1 MEISI
6 ANASKLKPEIRLVQ
20 ALADFKAVL
29 STDRRAR
36 FDKSIAAFKNHPPDA
51 NDVNRLTAEINRDIQ
66 QTTRRCYGP
75 RFVHVLQAVQ
85 QYASIGDVFIGGSQN
100 LVASGVWAAVRL
112 TLTMLT
118 QSASYLEK
126 MSMLFMNAGRSAPR
140 YQDMAL
146 LYPRSKRLRDA
157 LCEYFIVVLNIC
169 KHAVKFLQK
178 SALSQ
183 FSSAISDSSL
193 VSFEKELQQWS
204 VVIVEEVT
212 LLSSQSL
219 QEEAKENSRFRQIMV
234 RFSDTSNQR
243 QKLALR
249 IRLLDACS
257 TYDYQTSW
265 KQARKQG
272 TTTWFASTSEYQKWK
287 ETPSSCSLWCTGK
300 LGSGKTTLLANM
312 VDDLFC
318 SASKGS
324 VAYFFCR
331 FDVSDSLT
339 ARTIIGCLARQ
350 LLAQQPIDLTNI
362 DNTWNNSLADPDE
375 QVIVNFV
382 RKLLPVDLI
391 YSLILDGLDECP
403 EKERKTTLEILQ
415 QLQKHFKIRMCLSF
429 RQDAGDYAKVAAG
442 ILNGKWTL
450 PIPENNPDIDAYID
464 AELHERLESDRLC
477 IGDPAIILSIQHA
490 LVTGAQGM
498 FLWATLLLDCI
509 CMEQTD
515 EAILQA
521 LESLPQSLSETFRR
535 VLQQAGASN
544 IQHRRRIVQLVMAAR
559 RPLSV
564 GELCDALNVIPGD
577 TTWEPARQINN
588 IHAALAS
595 CKCLIII
602 DEEEQTARFAHH
614 SVKQFFITRG
624 DETENLNPIS
634 PDETN
639 KEMGR
644 VILTYLNYGVFD
656 RQVSR
661 TVFPTIPAA
670 GAPARIVSTIFGDS
684 VNTKRVAL
692 ELLKTRKNGK
702 CDIGQTLAETAMAQR
717 RSPAESHPFLAY
729 AKDHYRYHILGVW
742 NCEKEMGQLWQ
753 CLLSRETFDLRIS
766 GWLQYEL
773 QQRRVTGLDGGFVP
787 CDVLSQLI
795 TYPVI
800 RKVLEEIGFYGYAA
814 STLAH
819 DILTDRQ
826 RWFAILAD
834 LGINHYIGAH
844 FQSSL
849 IQSPITDRDLPI
861 SRVEFLEKY
870 KSNISQTN
878 GSPTVQPGS
887 NKPSSSR
894 SVGPMETDR
903 WRNLAELFCLRQHQY
918 LVPIL
923 QEGQHYSSKDG
934 IMPFLRVENAFY
946 NHDYGSLCV
955 HVHPAHHDFP
965 PAYRGA
971 EDVDGPYLVA
981 LWPLL
986 RTMHR
991 DGPPPFLLSHGRS
1004 WDVPWHL
1011 LQAVASYRPRQQ
1023 SGISHSQTIHLIF
1036 PVLGPSLDD
1045 AWRQSLGTDTDSSRR
1060 FLKFSLSQMS
1070 GVAEALVFVIQN
1082 DPEERYISLRK
1093 LTPHSIQWCKLP
1105 RPILQWGA
1113 LRLDPR
1119 TLIADPSHG
1128 PVRQSEE
1135 AYHPPYESKGK
1146 DGLEYD
1152 CVWRL
1157 GCIFLEFLIWAVLGS
1172 TSLQEFRE
1180 ARGGANARRRASTR
1194 GRLNTRARENARGAA
1209 NVPFY
1214 SQTYSDHLQGFE
1226 LSPEVCRW
1234 ADMLLNEPELPPE
1247 VRRFC
1252 EYLLQRV
1259 LVVDPSARVSARQ
1272 LASDLEDLQ
1281 KLQTVRN
1288 LDWDW

>member
-1 MEISI
+1 MESSI

-36 FDKSIAAFKNHPPDA
+36 FDKSIAAFKGHPPDA
-51 NDVNRLTAEINRDIQ
+51 NDVIRLTAEINRDIQ

-146 LYPRSKRLRDA
+146 LYPRSKRLRDG
-157 LCEYFIVVLNIC
+157 LCEYFIAILNIC

-204 VVIVEEVT
+204 VVIVEEVA

-234 RFSDTSNQR
+234 KFSDTSNQR
-243 QKLALR
+243 QKR
-249 IRLLDACS
+249 
-257 TYDYQTSW
+257 
-265 KQARKQG
+265 
-272 TTTWFASTSEYQKWK
+272 
-287 ETPSSCSLWCTGK
+287 
-300 LGSGKTTLLANM
+300 LGSRLENREQHPGSRALGSTKNGRKRLPRAPYGAPANWGRARQPLLANM

-318 SASKGS
+318 SAPKGS
-324 VAYFFCR
+324 AAYFFCR
-331 FDVSDSLT
+331 FDVSESLT
-339 ARTIIGCLARQ
+339 ARTIIGSLARQ
-350 LLAQQPIDLTNI
+350 LLGQQPIDLTKI
-362 DNTWNNSLADPDE
+362 DNFFDNSLADPDE
-375 QVIVNFV
+375 QVIVKFV
-382 RKLLPVDLI
+382 RKLLPADLI
-391 YSLILDGLDECP
+391 YSLIVDGLDECP
-403 EKERKTTLEILQ
+403 EKERQITLEILQ

-429 RQDAGDYAKVAAG
+429 RQDNGEHAKVAAG
-442 ILNGKWTL
+442 ILSGKWTL

-544 IQHRRRIVQLVMAAR
+544 IQHRRRIV
-559 RPLSV
+559 
-564 GELCDALNVIPGD
+564 NVVPGD

-588 IHAALAS
+588 IHPALAS

-602 DEEEQTARFAHH
+602 DEEEQTVRFAHH
-614 SVKQFFITRG
+614 SVKQFFIARG
-624 DETENLNPIS
+624 DEPENPYPIS

-644 VILTYLNYGVFD
+644 VILTYLNYGIFD

-661 TVFPTIPAA
+661 TVFPVISVAD
-670 GAPARIVSTIFGDS
+670 APARIVSSVFGDS

-692 ELLKTRKNGK
+692 ELLKARKNGK
-702 CDIGQTLAETAMAQR
+702 CDIGQTMAETAMAQR

-729 AKDHYRYHILGVW
+729 AKDYYRYHILGVW

-753 CLLSRETFDLRIS
+753 CLLARESFDLQIT

-773 QQRRVTGLDGGFVP
+773 QQRRVTGLDGEFVP
-787 CDVLSQLI
+787 CDVLSQLV
-795 TYPVI
+795 TYHVI
-800 RKVLEEIGFYGYAA
+800 CKVLDEAGFCGNDA

-819 DILTDRQ
+819 GILTDRQ
-826 RWFAILAD
+826 RWFAILVD
-834 LGINHYIGAH
+834 IGINDSIGAH
-844 FQSSL
+844 FLSSM
-849 IQSPITDRDLPI
+849 IQSPMTDRDLPI
-861 SRVEFLEKY
+861 SRVQFLEKY

-903 WRNLAELFCLRQHQY
+903 WRNLAELFYLRQHQY

-1070 GVAEALVFVIQN
+1070 GIAEALVFVIQN

-1093 LTPHSIQWCKLP
+1093 LMPHSIQWCKLP

-1152 CVWRL
+1152 CVWSL
-1157 GCIFLEFLIWAVLGS
+1157 GSIFLEFLIWAVLGS

-1180 ARGGANARRRASTR
+1180 ARGGANTR
-1194 GRLNTRARENARGAA
+1194 GRLNTRARENVRGAA

>member
-204 VVIVEEVT
+204 VVIVEEVA

-234 RFSDTSNQR
+234 RFSDSSNQR

-272 TTTWFASTSEYQKWK
+272 TTSWFASTSEYQKWK

-331 FDVSDSLT
+331 FDVSESLT

-362 DNTWNNSLADPDE
+362 DNSWNNSPADPDE
-375 QVIVNFV
+375 QVIVKLV

-391 YSLILDGLDECP
+391 YSLIVDGLDECP
-403 EKERKTTLEILQ
+403 EKERQTTLEILQ

-429 RQDAGDYAKVAAG
+429 RQDAGDHAKVAAG

-602 DEEEQTARFAHH
+602 DEEEQTVRFAHH

-624 DETENLNPIS
+624 DEPENPNPIS

-644 VILTYLNYGVFD
+644 VILTYLNYGIFD

-661 TVFPTIPAA
+661 TVFPTISAA
-670 GAPARIVSTIFGDS
+670 DAPARIVSTIFGDS

-692 ELLKTRKNGK
+692 ELLKARKNGK

-729 AKDHYRYHILGVW
+729 AKDYYRYHILGVW

-753 CLLSRETFDLRIS
+753 CLLARESFDLRIT

-773 QQRRVTGLDGGFVP
+773 QQRRVTGLDGEFVP
-787 CDVLSQLI
+787 CDVLSQLV
-795 TYPVI
+795 TYHVI
-800 RKVLEEIGFYGYAA
+800 CKVLEEAGFCGNDA

-819 DILTDRQ
+819 GILTDRQ
-826 RWFAILAD
+826 RWFAILVD
-834 LGINHYIGAH
+834 IGINDPIGAK
-844 FQSSL
+844 FLSSM
-849 IQSPITDRDLPI
+849 IQSPMTDRDLPI
-861 SRVEFLEKY
+861 SKVHFLEKY
-870 KSNISQTN
+870 KSNISQTT
-878 GSPTVQPGS
+878 GSPAVQTGS
-887 NKPSSSR
+887 NKPSTSR
-894 SVGPMETDR
+894 SVGSMETDR

-923 QEGQHYSSKDG
+923 QEGQLYNSEDG
-934 IMPFLRVENAFY
+934 IMPFLPVGNAFY
-946 NHDYGSLCV
+946 NHDYGSLFV
-955 HVHPAHHDFP
+955 QVHPAHHDFP
-965 PAYRGA
+965 PSYRGA
-971 EDVDGPYLVA
+971 EDTDGHYLVA

-986 RTMHR
+986 STMHM
-991 DGPPPFLLSHGRS
+991 DEPPPFLLSHGCS
-1004 WDVPWHL
+1004 WGDPWDDPWHL
-1011 LQAVASYRPRQQ
+1011 LQAVASYRPRRL
-1023 SGISHSQTIHLIF
+1023 SGISHSQTIRLIF

-1045 AWRQSLGTDTDSSRR
+1045 AWRQSLGTDTDTDSSRR
-1060 FLKFSLSQMS
+1060 FLRFCLAQMT
-1070 GVAEALVFVIQN
+1070 GIAKALVLVIQN
-1082 DPEERYISLRK
+1082 DPEEQYISLRK
-1093 LTPHSIQWCKLP
+1093 ITPRSIQWCKHSSSTS
-1105 RPILQWGA
+1105 QWGT
-1113 LRLDPR
+1113 LRLDLG
-1119 TLIADPSHG
+1119 TLIADPSQG
-1128 PVRQSEE
+1128 PVRQSEA
-1135 AYHPPYESKGK
+1135 AYRAPQGESQ
-1146 DGLEYD
+1146 LEND

-1157 GCIFLEFLIWAVLGS
+1157 GCIYFEFLIWAVMGS
-1172 TSLQEFRE
+1172 TSLQQFRE
-1180 ARGGANARRRASTR
+1180 ARGGAQ
-1194 GRLNTRARENARGAA
+1194 ARGGA
-1209 NVPFY
+1209 NAPFY
-1214 SQTYSDHLQGFE
+1214 SQTYSDHQGFE

-1234 ADMLLNEPELPPE
+1234 ADMLLNEPGLPPE
-1247 VRRFC
+1247 VHRFC

-1272 LASDLEDLQ
+1272 LASDLENLQ

-1288 LDWDW
+1288 LTWDW

>member
-1 MEISI
+1 MENPI

-20 ALADFKAVL
+20 ALAGFKAVL

-36 FDKSIAAFKNHPPDA
+36 SDESIAAFKDHPPDA

-100 LVASGVWAAVRL
+100 LIASGVWAA
-112 TLTMLT
+112 MLT

-146 LYPRSKRLRDA
+146 LYPRSKRLRHA
-157 LCEYFIVVLNIC
+157 LCEYFIVILNIC

-183 FSSAISDSSL
+183 FSSAISDSCL
-193 VSFEKELQQWS
+193 ASFEKDLQQWS

-219 QEEAKENSRFRQIMV
+219 QEEARENSRFRQIMV
-234 RFSDTSNQR
+234 KFSDSRNRCQ
-243 QKLALR
+243 QLALR

-272 TTTWFASTSEYQKWK
+272 TTTWFASTFEYQRWK
-287 ETPSSCSLWCTGK
+287 GTPSSCSLLCTGK

-350 LLAQQPIDLTNI
+350 LLGQQPIDLTRI
-362 DNTWNNSLADPDE
+362 DSLADPDE
-375 QVIVNFV
+375 QVIVKFV
-382 RKLLPVDLI
+382 RELLPVDLT
-391 YSLILDGLDECP
+391 YSLIVDELDECP
-403 EKERKTTLEILQ
+403 EKERQITLEILQ
-415 QLQKHFKIRMCLSF
+415 QLQKDFKIRMCLSF
-429 RQDAGDYAKVAAG
+429 RQDAGGHAKVAAG
-442 ILNGKWTL
+442 ILNEKWTL
-450 PIPENNPDIDAYID
+450 SIPENNSDIDAYID
-464 AELHERLESDRLC
+464 AELRERLESDRLC

-515 EAILQA
+515 EAILRA

-544 IQHRRRIVQLVMAAR
+544 IQHRRRIVRLVMAAR

-564 GELCDALNVIPGD
+564 GELCEALSVIPGD
-577 TTWEPARQINN
+577 TAWEPARQINN

-602 DEEEQTARFAHH
+602 DEEEQTVRFAHH
-614 SVKQFFITRG
+614 SVKQFFIARG
-624 DETENLNPIS
+624 DEPENPNPIN

-644 VILTYLNYGVFD
+644 VILTYLNYGIFD
-656 RQVSR
+656 DQVSR
-661 TVFPTIPAA
+661 TVFPTISAVD
-670 GAPARIVSTIFGDS
+670 APARIVSSVFGDS

-692 ELLKTRKNGK
+692 ELLKPLKNGK

-717 RSPAESHPFLAY
+717 RSLAESHPFLAY
-729 AKDHYRYHILGVW
+729 AKDYYRYHILGVW
-742 NCEKEMGQLWQ
+742 NCEWEMGQLWQ
-753 CLLSRETFDLRIS
+753 GLLERKSVDLRITD
-766 GWLQYEL
+766 WLQYEL
-773 QQRRVTGLDGGFVP
+773 QHRRVTGLDGEFVP
-787 CDVLSQLI
+787 YDVLSQLV
-795 TYPVI
+795 TYHVI
-800 RKVLEEIGFYGYAA
+800 RKVLEETGFSGYGT

-826 RWFAILAD
+826 RWFAILVD
-834 LGINHYIGAH
+834 IGINHYIGAH
-844 FQSSL
+844 FQSSM

-861 SRVEFLEKY
+861 SCVQFLEKY
-870 KSNISQTN
+870 KSKISQTT
-878 GSPTVQPGS
+878 GLRTVQSWS

-894 SVGPMETDR
+894 FVGPMGTDR
-903 WRNLAELFCLRQHQY
+903 WEELAELFCLRQHQY

-923 QEGQHYSSKDG
+923 QEGQQYNSEDE
-934 IMPFLRVENAFY
+934 IMPFLPVGNAFY
-946 NHDYGSLCV
+946 NHDYGFLFV
-955 HVHPAHHDFP
+955 QVHPAHHDFP
-965 PAYRGA
+965 PAYRGR

-986 RTMHR
+986 RTMHM
-991 DGPPPFLLSHGRS
+991 DEPPPLLLSYGRS
-1004 WDVPWHL
+1004 WDVPRHL
-1011 LQAVASYRPRQQ
+1011 LQAVASYRPRRQ
-1023 SGISHSQTIHLIF
+1023 SGISHSETIRLIF

-1045 AWRQSLGTDTDSSRR
+1045 AWRQSLATDTHSSRR
-1060 FLKFSLSQMS
+1060 FLRFCLSQMT
-1070 GVAEALVFVIQN
+1070 GIAEALVFVIQN
-1082 DPEERYISLRK
+1082 DPKERYISLSK
-1093 LTPHSIQWCKLP
+1093 ITPRSIQWCKHS
-1105 RPILQWGA
+1105 RSIFQRGT
-1113 LRLDPR
+1113 LRLDLR
-1119 TLIADPSHG
+1119 TLIADPSQG
-1128 PVRQSEE
+1128 PARQFEE
-1135 AYHPPYESKGK
+1135 AYRAPYESKGK

-1157 GCIFLEFLIWAVLGS
+1157 GCIYFEFLIWAVMGS

-1180 ARGGANARRRASTR
+1180 ARGGANA
-1194 GRLNTRARENARGAA
+1194 
-1209 NVPFY
+1209 PFY
-1214 SQTYSDHLQGFE
+1214 LQTYSDHHQGSE
-1226 LSPEVCRW
+1226 LSSEVRRW
-1234 ADMLLNEPELPPE
+1234 ADMLLNEPELPLE

-1252 EYLLQRV
+1252 EKLLRCV

-1272 LASDLEDLQ
+1272 FASNMKNLQ
-1281 KLQTVRN
+1281 KLQTISN
-1288 LDWDW
+1288 LDWNW